1 MRGIRGAGPLRL
13 SGAAERR
20 PPSRRRI
27 VRRRTA
33 VLGTLAVAALVAAVP
48 VLAESDGGG
57 ASAHTRTADRHEP
70 PERHTPHQ
78 TDASSRPAP
87 TATPSQEACPSNGA
101 HAMHTGCAASS
112 SPATSGKPGAP
123 APGEYIRLPK
133 PVPPLPAPAG
143 KPPFAQYREM
153 HANCKVTK
161 RANDDPIVFPGKP
174 GASHN
179 HTFVGN
185 TVIDAYSTPES
196 LVRTGVSSCE
206 DKGDTASYWF
216 PTLLRGGQ
224 PVEVS
229 TVTFYYKSGVKDYR
243 TVRPFPPGFRL
254 LVGDMRTP
262 NAAAFGGEWS
272 CGRGASQE
280 IPASCPSGNV
290 LVVRYK
296 APSCWDGVHLDTPD
310 HKSHMTYPV
319 DGLCPSSHPVALPM
333 LQSKIAYK
341 LSGAARTD
349 CRTPPAPATPSTTT
363 S

>member
-1 MRGIRGAGPLRL
+1 
-13 SGAAERR
+13 
-20 PPSRRRI
+20 
-27 VRRRTA
+27 
-33 VLGTLAVAALVAAVP
+33 
-48 VLAESDGGG
+48 
-57 ASAHTRTADRHEP
+57 
-70 PERHTPHQ
+70 
-78 TDASSRPAP
+78 
-87 TATPSQEACPSNGA
+87 
-101 HAMHTGCAASS
+101 
-112 SPATSGKPGAP
+112 
-123 APGEYIRLPK
+123 
-133 PVPPLPAPAG
+133 
-143 KPPFAQYREM
+143 M
-153 HANCKVTK
+153 HANCEVTK
-161 RANDDPIVFPGKP
+161 RASDDPIVFPGQP

-185 TVIDAYSTPES
+185 TVADAYSTPES

-216 PTLLRGGQ
+216 PTLLRNGQ

-280 IPASCPSGNV
+280 IASSCPSGNV

-319 DGLCPSSHPVALPM
+319 QGLCPQSHPVALPM

-341 LSGAARTD
+341 LSGGNTKGLAFSSGASYSFHYDFMNGWDQARLAELVKHCINGGRQCNGYGVD
-349 CRTPPAPATPSTTT
+349 KHKP
-363 S
+363 